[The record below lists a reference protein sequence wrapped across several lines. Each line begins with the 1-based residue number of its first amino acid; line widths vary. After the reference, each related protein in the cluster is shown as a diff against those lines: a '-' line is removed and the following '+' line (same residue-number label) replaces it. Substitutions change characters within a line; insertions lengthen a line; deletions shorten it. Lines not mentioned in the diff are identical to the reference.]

1 MTAKEDRDKDK
12 MGREQ
17 LGKFFYDLAK
27 VCFTSMVIGSV
38 VLMFTSDEFNMSL
51 IPLNAIGII
60 ATYYLAYTANNIIKR

>member
-1 MTAKEDRDKDK
+1 MTAKQDKEKDK

-27 VCFTSMVIGSV
+27 VCFTSMVIGST
-38 VLMFTSDEFNMSL
+38 VLMFTSDDFNMSL

-60 ATYYLAYTANNIIKR
+60 VTYYLAYTANKIIKR

>member
-1 MTAKEDRDKDK
+1 MTAKQDKEKDK

-27 VCFTSMVIGSV
+27 VCFTSMVIGST
-38 VLMFTSDEFNMSL
+38 VLMFTSDNFNMSL

-60 ATYYLAYTANNIIKR
+60 VTYYLAYTANKIIKR